1 MAGGFDWASLLGQG
15 ISDTVHLGFGIYQ
28 NETNRQIAREN
39 MELQRETN
47 VQNER
52 LMREAW
58 ARDDT
63 ARQRMVKDL
72 ESAGLSK
79 WLATGAS
86 PMTSSPIS
94 LTAPQNEYKADY
106 GQTADALAHSYQN
119 YMNLV
124 QTDQTNKNLQ
134 KEGDILKWKE
144 EEAQAEARRAKHD
157 ADVFDSRPDTASTD
171 PAYMK
176 YFAEIMKGLKGQSQA
191 GQDVRNGLGWI
202 DSKVNSAKQYFSPE
216 AKAER
221 KEKKELKKDEKYEQ
235 VHGYP
240 RRAPMS
246 FSDWCKTNQLE
257 PNSSNGYRLSKI
269 YQEYRD
275 NFYKYAK

>member
-1 MAGGFDWASLLGQG
+1 MAGFDWQSLLGQG
-15 ISDTVHLGFGIYQ
+15 IHDTVQLGFGIYQ

-39 MELQRETN
+39 MDLQRETN
-47 VQNER
+47 AQNER

-63 ARQRMVKDL
+63 ARQRMVADL
-72 ESAGLSK
+72 EKAGLSK

-94 LTAPQNEYKADY
+94 LEAPHNDYKADY

-124 QTDQTNKNLQ
+124 QTDQTNKNLR

-144 EEAQAEARRAKHD
+144 QEAEAEARRAKHD

-176 YFAEIMKGLKGQSQA
+176 YFAEIMKGIKGNSQA
-191 GQDVRNGLGWI
+191 GQDIRNGLGWI
-202 DSKVNSAKQYFSPE
+202 DEKAASVKNYFSPE

-221 KEKKELKKDEKYEQ
+221 KEKKEVKKDEKFEQ
-235 VHGYP
+235 SHGYP

-257 PNSSNGYRLSKI
+257 PNGSNGYRLSKL

>member
-1 MAGGFDWASLLGQG
+1 MAGFDWQSLLGQG
-15 ISDTVHLGFGIYQ
+15 IHDTVQLGFGIYQ
-28 NETNRQIAREN
+28 NETNRQIAQQN

-47 VQNER
+47 AQNER

-58 ARDDT
+58 ARDDN
-63 ARQRMVKDL
+63 ARQRMVADL
-72 ESAGLSK
+72 EKAGLSK

-94 LTAPQNEYKADY
+94 LSAPQNEYKADY

-119 YMNLV
+119 YLNLV
-124 QTDQTNKNLQ
+124 ATKKTNDNLT

-144 EEAQAEARRAKHD
+144 KEAEAEARKAKHD

-176 YFAEIMKGLKGQSQA
+176 YFAEIMKGIKGQSQT
-191 GQDVRNGLGWI
+191 GMDIKNGLGWI
-202 DSKVNSAKQYFSPE
+202 DDKIGSVKSYFSPE

-221 KEKKELKKDEKYEQ
+221 KEKREQKKDEKYEKRYT
-235 VHGYP
+235 YP
-240 RRAPMS
+240 RREPMS

-257 PNSSNGYRLSKI
+257 PNSSNGYRLSKL

-275 NFYKYAK
+275 KFYKYAK